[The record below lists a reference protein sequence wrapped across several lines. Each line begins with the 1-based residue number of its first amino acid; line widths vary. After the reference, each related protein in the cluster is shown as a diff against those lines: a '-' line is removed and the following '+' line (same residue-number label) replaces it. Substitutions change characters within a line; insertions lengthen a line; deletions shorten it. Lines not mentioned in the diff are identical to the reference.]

1 MDLGGRKMI
10 TIERKKNE
18 SKERTKKKREK
29 KRKGGGEFVCV
40 CKEQD
45 KGGARRVEDKKI
57 CVKRFYSFISYTL
70 RIKLENPA
78 NKK

>member
-1 MDLGGRKMI
+1 MKAKRGLRRR
-10 TIERKKNE
+10 ER
-18 SKERTKKKREK
+18 
-29 KRKGGGEFVCV
+29 RKGRGEGSLCVCV
-40 CKEQD
+40 KSRIR
-45 KGGARRVEDKKI
+45 GGARRVEDKKI

>member
-1 MDLGGRKMI
+1 MK
-10 TIERKKNE
+10 

-29 KRKGGGEFVCV
+29 KRKGEGSLCVCV
-40 CKEQD
+40 KSRIR
-45 KGGARRVEDKKI
+45 GGARRVEDKKI